1 MNIKSLNLLKS
12 FLLGIAAVAILGLA
26 AVNVSLGQKNDFA
39 FGVILKNA
47 ESLASNE
54 SGGSVPPYGCDT
66 DFRDGPDGG
75 GSGWMLQW
83 DCKIGVYSY
92 CQNGFEVWYNGVTT
106 YYDNEEIHCK
116 E

>member
-1 MNIKSLNLLKS
+1 MNIKSLHLLKS
-12 FLLGIAAVAILGLA
+12 VLLGIAAVAILGLA

-54 SGGSVPPYGCDT
+54 SGGSNPWGCRT
-66 DFRDGPDGG
+66 DINHKPVDG
-75 GSGWMLQW
+75 GSGCMIYW
-83 DCKIGVYSY
+83 DCIKGEYRYCYNGCEIWYNDVLTYSY
-92 CQNGFEVWYNGVTT
+92 
-106 YYDNEEIHCK
+106 DEEIQCQ